1 MAFMNGLLLDLDW
14 TLIDIQGHTDYAA
27 ALTDAENLVGE
38 WPDVATPETS
48 WDAPAR
54 ICMEML
60 VALSGDPRWEALSKI
75 IEIHELAAVPHSAPM
90 PGLETLIEAVV
101 NRPVAVVT
109 LVGPRATEQ
118 ALSTHRVPFATIVA
132 RRSDLRPKPAP
143 DQLIEACRILE
154 IPPSDVTMIG
164 DSTWDMKAAN
174 AAGIGFIGI
183 TNHRPSEF
191 GAEVRVVANLFELS
205 RYLVS

>member
-1 MAFMNGLLLDLDW
+1 
-14 TLIDIQGHTDYAA
+14 
-27 ALTDAENLVGE
+27 
-38 WPDVATPETS
+38 
-48 WDAPAR
+48 
-54 ICMEML
+54 
-60 VALSGDPRWEALSKI
+60 
-75 IEIHELAAVPHSAPM
+75 M

-191 GAEVRVVANLFELS
+191 GAEVRVAANLFELS